1 MQAHATHASRL
12 ASLRRSG
19 AARRSIAGGIGD
31 GVSMPEV
38 TRLREQGRR
47 TVAVDGAMTL
57 QSLHA
62 ARQVYG
68 EVVSPG
74 ARRVRYDIL
83 GVGGVCAT
91 NKEARRLPQQAE
103 FVDKRKLPPVERSTK
118 NVYRSSSCEASDEAW
133 QRSSTRGRSSGKL
146 IEKRPRSNPLD
157 HKGKCSSLG
166 GTVPT
171 QTSQEV
177 LAAPPR
183 SNLGRN
189 LLGYVSSSGQDAL
202 EVAHKRTAPE
212 PPDAAPTQSTTT
224 NSDEEAS
231 GLPRRTD
238 VPRSVPNHVSY
249 ADAQSAFLSDDSG
262 SLTPDDDLLS
272 MASSLTREKSECG
285 ESIGSIDS
293 VAMNLMSVGR
303 EGGGKRKYRRQQ
315 NKKAVISSTLVGR
328 RRNNVCRS
336 TTQIVRSTS
345 VKQLSLNER
354 KLHKK
359 MRRLTLAE
367 QEGVTRVME
376 VFTGQADGKGMGERD
391 LFNLVS
397 FGARFGSNARKM
409 SRVRTPTL

>member
-1 MQAHATHASRL
+1 MQAHATHTSRL
-12 ASLRRSG
+12 AYLRRSD
-19 AARRSIAGGIGD
+19 APRRSIAREIGD

-118 NVYRSSSCEASDEAW
+118 NVHRSSSCEASNEAW
-133 QRSSTRGRSSGKL
+133 PRSSKRGRSSGKL

-157 HKGKCSSLG
+157 HKEKCSSLG
-166 GTVPT
+166 GAVPT
-171 QTSQEV
+171 QTSQDV

-183 SNLGRN
+183 GNLGRN
-189 LLGYVSSSGQDAL
+189 LLGYSSSGQDAL

-212 PPDAAPTQSTTT
+212 PPDAAPTQSTTD

-231 GLPRRTD
+231 GLPRRTE

-285 ESIGSIDS
+285 GSIDS
-293 VAMNLMSVGR
+293 VDSVTMNLMSVGH
-303 EGGGKRKYRRQQ
+303 EGGGKRKYRRKQ
-315 NKKAVISSTLVGR
+315 NRKAVSSTLVGR

-336 TTQIVRSTS
+336 TTLIARSAS
-345 VKQLSLNER
+345 VKQWSLNER

-376 VFTGQADGKGMGERD
+376 VFTGQVDGKGMGERD

-397 FGARFGSNARKM
+397 FGACFGSNAHKM
-409 SRVRTPTL
+409 SPVHTPAL